1 MIHLVNPSFAARL
14 YGLKGYEIVF
24 ICDDSGSMTAPIG
37 ESSWHL
43 IVYFLVFQ
51 EKRIVHTENKEHAV
65 RFQLKWLINVLVCY
79 FQGMN

>member
-37 ESSWHL
+37 ESS
-43 IVYFLVFQ
+43 
-51 EKRIVHTENKEHAV
+51 
-65 RFQLKWLINVLVCY
+65 
-79 FQGMN
+79 